1 MTQLVRYEP
10 LWMAEFERDL
20 DALFGDMFGVPAV
33 PRWHRV
39 VPAGH
44 ARWAPACDVFS
55 RDGDL
60 VVELDLPGVDPA
72 KDVRVTVEDGVLCIS
87 GERHPHTNGGAGYY
101 RREWRYGRFERAITL
116 PDGITGEGIT
126 ASYHDG
132 VLEVVV
138 PKAARR
144 SGPTRIPISGASE
157 ATTLATG
164 EPAG

>member
-1 MTQLVRYEP
+1 MTQLVRYGP
-10 LWMAEFERDL
+10 PWVAEFERDL
-20 DALFGDMFGVPAV
+20 DALFGGMLGGSAV

-39 VPAGH
+39 MRPEGG
-44 ARWAPACDVFS
+44 RWTPACDMYS

-72 KDVRVTVEDGVLCIS
+72 SDVRVTVEDGVLCIS
-87 GERHPHTNGGAGYY
+87 GERLPHTNGGAGYY
-101 RREWRYGRFERAITL
+101 RREWCYGRFERAITL

-126 ASYHDG
+126 ASYRDG

-144 SGPTRIPISGASE
+144 SEPRRIPISGASGGE
-157 ATTLATG
+157 ALAAG
-164 EPAG
+164 ETAG